1 MARKS
6 FPGDSTWPLSGSPTF
21 FSPDMF
27 ITPQTLSTQPA
38 KSMHRSWHK
47 AWKNVTVS
55 FRNYLMSEWMNTW
68 KQSSWAQSTWRQN
81 HITLSSWVTSCLS
94 QYSKSLS
101 RWEQTIP
108 CHVMHGGNAQ
118 INKQCS
124 SALIFKRREPY
135 TSLWDAVLTL
145 TSRTEKSHYL
155 HGWLPEMK
163 WVDFSGTVCS
173 HPGSRRE
180 VCRERDHL
188 PETPLLDE
196 TGEDPFPKMSI
207 KWVASGPKRGPS
219 CHLHPGGTFAAS
231 GISGKLTKRGTYS
244 WFQVHLGYLAK

>member
-1 MARKS
+1 MKECHGV
-6 FPGDSTWPLSGSPTF
+6 FQELFDEW
-21 FSPDMF
+21 
-27 ITPQTLSTQPA
+27 
-38 KSMHRSWHK
+38 
-47 AWKNVTVS
+47 
-55 FRNYLMSEWMNTW
+55 MSEWMNTW

-94 QYSKSLS
+94 LYSKSLS

-118 INKQCS
+118 INEQCS

-155 HGWLPEMK
+155 RGWLPEMK

-173 HPGSRRE
+173 HPGPLGPEGKCAESVITCLR
-180 VCRERDHL
+180 L
-188 PETPLLDE
+188 PYLMRQRKIL
-196 TGEDPFPKMSI
+196 SQR
-207 KWVASGPKRGPS
+207 WAS
-219 CHLHPGGTFAAS
+219 S
-231 GISGKLTKRGTYS
+231 G
-244 WFQVHLGYLAK
+244 